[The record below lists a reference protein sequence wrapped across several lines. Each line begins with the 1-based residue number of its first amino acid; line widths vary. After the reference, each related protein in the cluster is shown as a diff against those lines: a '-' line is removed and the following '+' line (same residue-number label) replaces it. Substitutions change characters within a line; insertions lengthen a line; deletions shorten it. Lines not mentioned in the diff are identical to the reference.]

1 MKNGDID
8 LIHRILSGDEGAFTT
23 LMQKHRRWVYSLAWR
38 EIGDFHAAQE
48 ITQDTFIQAFKS
60 LPSLRDPNRF
70 SGWLHAIAKRQCVAW
85 LRKKPIA
92 MQSLDTLPKAELEQ
106 LFYTQYLEEERI
118 QASTADL
125 REVVEYFLQKLP
137 VGERSVMVL
146 HYYKGLTCEEMSERL
161 EVSLN
166 TVKSRLY
173 RARKRLEK
181 EESMLRENV
190 GPNLLRSE
198 PRRVD
203 IQTTAATETGD
214 HLAEGGFNFNQTSK
228 VFTSSGFHTKGWG
241 GGDPSPMYMLLHY
254 LTHGWIDLFKFPLV
268 SGSSWE
274 QEGGWKSRGT
284 ATVEAYETVNVS
296 AGTFPMC
303 LKHKTVFTDADVED
317 TNAELRSALVNGTR
331 YLWFAKGVGLVKM
344 RYEHSNGVA
353 TEAELLKY
361 ETPTQQGETYF
372 PVQIDTQWTYK
383 WHNTYRDKA
392 VIEAWR
398 VIRNFRQLE
407 DAGNP
412 VQLESARYEVSVD
425 ANEPRVANVKC
436 ILTPKS
442 GGGTKNDRKRLFF
455 SMSRFGTDWLY
466 DGYARSLRDVTATD
480 AKGKALVVEEIA
492 KTQWVVE
499 TRDASPV
506 TLQYKVL
513 LDHDERDWPF
523 GRDEAPY
530 AQDDCI
536 FWPGYALFIV
546 GEVDDIE
553 LSVDVPDNWSVSTPW
568 ERIEPNGHRFVC
580 KNQDDLMYAY
590 LVLGEHSERLVS
602 SGEAEIVL
610 ALGGRF
616 KASMDKVA
624 SAVEAILQ
632 AYSGIFGGTPKGS
645 MLFVMN
651 PYGGEE
657 YRSGGASERSITALI
672 GGALDDGRADF
683 WGPLVANVIGY
694 IWNGKVI
701 HFAEQ
706 EYGFSEVN
714 EQEYWFSEGF
724 SKYYSSVI
732 CTRLGLISEGDFL
745 RSLELAWESY
755 LSQQGERSIREA
767 GEDKLANRELVYDGG
782 RLIAA
787 ALDLQ
792 IRNLTKNRSSLDDVM
807 QQMYREFG
815 LTDTAYTMDDVIRI
829 VSQVAGENF
838 EPFFSK
844 YVTGTERLPL
854 EEYLKDVG
862 VDVEIDLGE
871 RLPKLGY
878 IIHEML
884 GIGSFGGPP
893 GGGMFIHRS
902 RKFQDDDRLIGIDG
916 TPVKTREDIRRA
928 AKDWKSGDVVR
939 LTLEREG
946 AEIVLPVT
954 LEGDPSKEPPLESDV
969 TDVAIRKKTDN
980 TESQRAIWSGILGED
995 Q

>member
-1 MKNGDID
+1 MKNDDID
-8 LIHRILSGDEGAFTT
+8 LIHRILSGDESAFTI
-23 LMQKHRRWVYSLAWR
+23 LMQRHRRWIHSLAWR
-38 EIGDFHAAQE
+38 EVGDFHAAQE
-48 ITQDTFIQAFKS
+48 ITQDTFIQAFQS
-60 LPSLRDPNRF
+60 LPTLRDPRRF
-70 SGWLHAIAKRQCVAW
+70 SGWLYAIAKRQCIAW

-118 QASTADL
+118 QTSTADL
-125 REVVEYFLQKLP
+125 QEVVEYLLQKLP

-146 HYYKGLTCEEMSERL
+146 HYYKGLTCEEMSARL

-173 RARKRLEK
+173 RARKRLER

-190 GPNLLRSE
+190 GPNLLKTE

-203 IQTTAATETGD
+203 IQTTATTETGD

-254 LTHGWIDLFKFPLV
+254 LNHGWIDLFRFPLV
-268 SGSSWE
+268 VGPSWK
-274 QEGGWKSRGT
+274 QKGGWKSQAT
-284 ATVEAYETVNVS
+284 ATLSGYETVNVS
-296 AGTFPMC
+296 AGTFPTC
-303 LKHKTVFTDADVED
+303 LKHKTIFTNANVED
-317 TNAELRSALVNGTR
+317 SDAELRSALVNGTR

-361 ETPTQQGETYF
+361 ETPVQSNGEYF
-372 PVQIDTQWTYK
+372 PIQIGTQWTYK
-383 WHNTYRDKA
+383 WHNTYRDEA
-392 VIEAWR
+392 VIEEWR

-407 DAGNP
+407 DVGNP
-412 VQLESARYEVSVD
+412 VQLESARYEVRVD
-425 ANEPRVANVKC
+425 ANERRMANVKC
-436 ILTPKS
+436 ILTPKVGS
-442 GGGTKNDRKRLFF
+442 GTKGDRKHLFL

-492 KTQWVVE
+492 KTQWIVE
-499 TRDASPV
+499 TRDESPV
-506 TLQYKVL
+506 ILQYKVL
-513 LDHDERDWPF
+513 LDHDEQDWPF

-546 GEVDDIE
+546 GDVDDIE
-553 LSVDVPDNWSVSTPW
+553 LSVDVPGDWSVSTPW
-568 ERIEPNGHRFVC
+568 GRLESEGHRFLC

-590 LVLGEHSERLVS
+590 LLLGEHYECLAK

-624 SAVEAILQ
+624 SAGEAILQ
-632 AYSGIFGGTPKGS
+632 AYSDVFSGTPKGS

-651 PYGGEE
+651 PYGGAE
-657 YRSGGASERSITALI
+657 YRSGGASGKSITALI

-683 WGPLVANVIGY
+683 WGPLVANVVGY
-694 IWNGKVI
+694 IWNGNAI
-701 HFAEQ
+701 HFT
-706 EYGFSEVN
+706 
-714 EQEYWFSEGF
+714 EQEYWFTEGF

-745 RSLELAWESY
+745 RSLKLAWESY

-787 ALDLQ
+787 ALDVQ
-792 IRNLTKNRSSLDDVM
+792 IRKRTKNRSSLDDVM
-807 QQMYREFG
+807 KQMYREFG
-815 LTDTAYTMDDVIRI
+815 LTDTAYKMDDVIRI
-829 VSQVAGENF
+829 VSQIVGEDF

-844 YVTGTERLPL
+844 YVMGTERLPL

-862 VDVEIDLGE
+862 MDVEIDFGE

-893 GGGMFIHRS
+893 GGDMFIHQS
-902 RKFQDDDRLIGIDG
+902 RKFQHDDRLIGISG
-916 TPVKTREDIRRA
+916 TPVKTRDDIRRA
-928 AKDWKSGDVVR
+928 AKDWKSGDVVE

-946 AEIVLPVT
+946 EEIVLPVT
-954 LEGDPSKEPPLESDV
+954 LEGDTSKEPPLESDV
-969 TDVAIRKKTDN
+969 IDVTIAKRTGSTD
-980 TESQRAIWSGILGED
+980 SQHTIWSGILGEGK
-995 Q
+995 

>member
-1 MKNGDID
+1 MKNDDID
-8 LIHRILSGDEGAFTT
+8 LIHRILSGDEDAFTT

-85 LRKKPIA
+85 LQKKPIA

-125 REVVEYFLQKLP
+125 REVVEYLLQKLP

-392 VIEAWR
+392 VIEVWR

-916 TPVKTREDIRRA
+916 TPVKTRDDIRRA